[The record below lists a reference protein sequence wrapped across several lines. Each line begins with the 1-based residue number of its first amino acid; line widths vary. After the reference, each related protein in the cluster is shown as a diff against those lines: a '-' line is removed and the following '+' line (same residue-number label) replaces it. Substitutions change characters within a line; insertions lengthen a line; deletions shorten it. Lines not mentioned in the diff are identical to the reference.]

1 MLLDVIYSICFN
13 ICLLVVLAFLMTK
26 MDFVQRLLLNEEGG
40 KEEGR
45 GESFWQ
51 RLWEKILLGVIFGV
65 FCIISDYI
73 GIQVTGALPNA
84 RVIGVLSAGFLG
96 GPVSGFITTV
106 IAATHRYVI
115 FPERISTAACV
126 LSAVIHGVIGSFIG
140 WKKKGNRQYSNTFLL
155 VVTFISEM
163 IHIILI
169 LLITRPFHAAVL
181 IVQVVIVPMVIINSV
196 GMVIFFN
203 VFKSIFNTED
213 LKVASRVSL
222 SMRIA
227 ERCTPYLGALESD
240 KKNAGKIIDIIM
252 EEYHCQGAA
261 LIDGMKFLA
270 RSGAFASTVLTEDNY
285 PRLLSATKT
294 FKTTRISRVPLPED
308 GFYPLYKANV
318 IISAPI
324 ILDEGKVLALVM
336 LVKKNAYSYRA
347 DIEFV
352 TGLANHF
359 AMQLKIS
366 EMEKQKEELR
376 KAELRTLQSQI
387 NPHFLFNS
395 LNTISYFCREKPEKA
410 RELLLALSS
419 YFRNMLED
427 IDYMVTL
434 DTELEHVKAYTM
446 LEEARFEKRLSIE
459 INADPEALE
468 CCVPN
473 LILQPIVENAVHHGA
488 MKREKGVGK
497 VIVNVKREEKSTRID
512 VIDNGP
518 GMDYRIVQSLYGG
531 EKVEHTGIGMMN
543 VQQRLISIYGKSYG
557 LQIVTSEEGTDVRM
571 NIPDNSTGN
580 SKPQTELE

>member
-13 ICLLVVLAFLMTK
+13 ICLLVVLAFMMTK

-40 KEEGR
+40 SEEGR
-45 GESFWQ
+45 GESVWQ
-51 RLWEKILLGVIFGV
+51 RIWEKVLLGVIFGV

-106 IAATHRYVI
+106 IAAAHRYLI
-115 FPERISTAACV
+115 FPERISTVACV
-126 LSAVIHGVIGSFIG
+126 LSAIIHGLIGSFIG

-155 VVTFISEM
+155 GVTFISEM
-163 IHIILI
+163 IHIVLI
-169 LLITRPFHAAVL
+169 LLLTRPFDAAVE
-181 IVQVVIVPMVIINSV
+181 IVKIVIVPMVIINSV

-213 LKVASRVSL
+213 LKVASKVSQ

-227 ERCTPYLGALESD
+227 ERCTPYLGDVETDPKS
-240 KKNAGKIIDIIM
+240 AGKIIDIIM

-261 LIDGMKFLA
+261 LIDDMKFLA
-270 RSGAFASTVLTEDNY
+270 LSGAFAKIILTENNY

-294 FKTTRISRVPLPED
+294 YKTTRISRVPIPED
-308 GFYPLYKANV
+308 GFYPLYQQNV

-324 ILDEGKVLALVM
+324 LLDEGKVLALVI

-347 DIEFV
+347 DIEFAI
-352 TGLANHF
+352 GLANHF
-359 AMQLKIS
+359 AMQMKIAK
-366 EMEKQKEELR
+366 MEKQKEELR

-419 YFRNMLED
+419 YFRNMLDD

-459 INADPEALE
+459 INADPEALK

-488 MKREKGVGK
+488 MQREKGVGK
-497 VIVNVKREEKSTRID
+497 VIVNVKQEEKSTRID

-518 GMDYRIVQSLYGG
+518 GIDYRIIQSLHGG

-543 VQQRLISIYGKSYG
+543 VQQRLIAIYGNGHG
-557 LQIVTSEEGTDVRM
+557 LQIISSEEGTDVRI
-571 NIPDNSTGN
+571 NIPCSVNAGAA
-580 SKPQTELE
+580 Q